1 MNNIVIE
8 KEASA
13 FRLKNGLGANDPIR
27 LKSILNN
34 LDVVTVYKRL
44 SGDFSGMA
52 LKVNLNE
59 NNINRFILVNST
71 HSFGDIWNPIPQMYV
86 FSGLWG
92 NLVNVMHEF
101 G

>member
-71 HSFGDIWNPIPQMYV
+71 HSFGDIWNPIPQNMV
-86 FSGLWG
+86 FFGL
-92 NLVNVMHEF
+92 
-101 G
+101 